1 MSTLTASEQEEQR
14 KIVET
19 FQKLREQQQEIA
31 QEITRIEEEKREFGD
46 RNCLRRVIELLRE
59 LNGDQRCFRLISDTL
74 VEYSVKD
81 CIPVLE
87 KNLLNVILL
96 DFDLFYY
103 YDTMTSVCDT
113 ILSSDEEEQ
122 KPEFVGDASVSN
134 DQVGDAESDSSGES
148 EVEEGEELNQL
159 RKLVAP
165 VSDISST
172 KSFSQLGVT
181 SWLIQQLNVMRVFRP
196 TPVQINCIP
205 QVLNGNDVLGCA
217 KTGTGKTLA
226 FVLPIL
232 QKVAV
237 DPYGIFALIL
247 TPTRELASQIV
258 DQFVAFGKP
267 IALKVSLIT
276 GGRSLVHQASE
287 LMACPHIVVATP
299 GRLADHIESNTEG
312 LGQLFNSLSLTR
324 RTGCLMAN
332 MLKSILFSLPKQRQT
347 LLFSAT
353 ITSAITKLHSV
364 SVKKPYFFEDKQEVA
379 TVERLEQKFVL
390 CPFAVKDA
398 YLVYVVKN
406 FCERNE
412 NSSVIVFAQT
422 CRECQALVYM
432 FDALGFKVG
441 SLHSQ
446 IPQRLRNA
454 TLASFR
460 SKTLRILICTDV
472 ASRGLD
478 IPHWF
483 LPELLKVDL
492 VVNHNVPKSPKT
504 YVHRVGRS
512 ARAGRYGSA
521 LTFVT
526 QYDVVLFQA
535 VEQLIG
541 MKLEEL
547 KVSDQKVT
555 RYVTKVLVAK
565 REAELRL
572 EQNNFGEQ
580 KEANLRKDLLM
591 SGVPEDEVSVLVPFL
606 DLDVVTILRF
616 QVDKRIED
624 MKQPRRKRKNMK
636 SVDRKTAIGG
646 ERIKKRTKTV
656 IG

>member
-1 MSTLTASEQEEQR
+1 
-14 KIVET
+14 
-19 FQKLREQQQEIA
+19 
-31 QEITRIEEEKREFGD
+31 
-46 RNCLRRVIELLRE
+46 
-59 LNGDQRCFRLISDTL
+59 
-74 VEYSVKD
+74 
-81 CIPVLE
+81 
-87 KNLLNVILL
+87 
-96 DFDLFYY
+96 
-103 YDTMTSVCDT
+103 
-113 ILSSDEEEQ
+113 
-122 KPEFVGDASVSN
+122 
-134 DQVGDAESDSSGES
+134 
-148 EVEEGEELNQL
+148 
-159 RKLVAP
+159 
-165 VSDISST
+165 DISST
-172 KSFSQLGVT
+172 KSFSQLGVA

-232 QKVAV
+232 QKLAV
-237 DPYGIFALIL
+237 DPYGVFALIL

-258 DQFVAFGKP
+258 DQFVALGKP

-287 LMACPHIVVATP
+287 LVARPHIVVATP

-312 LGQLFNSLSLTR
+312 LGQLFKKIQFFVLDEADRMLDGQYSDQ
-324 RTGCLMAN
+324 
-332 MLKSILFSLPKQRQT
+332 LKSILFSLPKQRQT

-390 CPFAVKDA
+390 CPVAVKDA
-398 YLVYVVKN
+398 YLVRSYVFASKVYVVKN

-446 IPQRLRNA
+446 IPQRLRSA

-478 IPHWF
+478 IPH
-483 LPELLKVDL
+483 VDL

-512 ARAGRYGSA
+512 ARAGKYGSA

-591 SGVPEDEVSVLVPFL
+591 SGVPEDE
-606 DLDVVTILRF
+606 
-616 QVDKRIED
+616 
-624 MKQPRRKRKNMK
+624 
-636 SVDRKTAIGG
+636 
-646 ERIKKRTKTV
+646 
-656 IG
+656 